1 MITKAPSSTTLSS
14 LAIPEGNGIPNHQ
27 RVVTLTIIRCINVG
41 VFMDLYFKIT
51 KFYNVCV
58 LATTLSSLAIP
69 EGNGILKHQRVVT
82 LTIIRCINVGVF
94 MDLYF
99 KITKFYIVCVLATT
113 LSSLAI
119 PEGNGILK
127 HQRVV
132 TLTIIRCI
140 NVAVFMDLYFKITKV
155 YIVCVLAT
163 TLSSLAIPERNG
175 ILNQQR
181 VVTLTIIRCIHGHVF
196 QNKTI
201 MK

>member
-1 MITKAPSSTTLSS
+1 
-14 LAIPEGNGIPNHQ
+14 
-27 RVVTLTIIRCINVG
+27 
-41 VFMDLYFKIT
+41 
-51 KFYNVCV
+51 
-58 LATTLSSLAIP
+58 
-69 EGNGILKHQRVVT
+69 
-82 LTIIRCINVGVF
+82 

-155 YIVCVLAT
+155 YIVCVLGT
-163 TLSSLAIPERNG
+163 TLSSLAIPEGNG

-181 VVTLTIIRCIHGHVF
+181 VVTLTIIRCINVAVF
-196 QNKTI
+196 MDLYFKIKPLWNKRWN
-201 MK
+201 

>member
-1 MITKAPSSTTLSS
+1 
-14 LAIPEGNGIPNHQ
+14 
-27 RVVTLTIIRCINVG
+27 
-41 VFMDLYFKIT
+41 MDLYFKIT
-51 KFYNVCV
+51 KFYIVCV

-119 PEGNGILK
+119 PERNGILNQ
-127 HQRVV
+127 QRVV

-181 VVTLTIIRCIHGHVF
+181 VVTLTIIAVF
-196 QNKTI
+196 MDMYFKIKPLWNKRWN
-201 MK
+201 